1 MVPPVFSLTSRQKET
16 ISDSTTIEGEDIVEY
31 MFNIIRYQTKGNAPS
46 GAQVAQSY
54 EDYLN
59 EFKNRGLEL
68 YEQTYQTAYEVMTMS
83 K

>member
-1 MVPPVFSLTSRQKET
+1 
-16 ISDSTTIEGEDIVEY
+16 